1 MDKKEFLKALFIVGL
16 INSFLTFSIAFLVY
30 FIVMAVVTVPFAFL
44 AVLLFMII
52 GYSSAFIYLKLK
64 EKK

>member
-16 INSFLTFSIAFLVY
+16 LYTFLTAILAGWIYLLVIIVKAVPIA
-30 FIVMAVVTVPFAFL
+30 
-44 AVLLFMII
+44 LLFVLIFVII

>member
-1 MDKKEFLKALFIVGL
+1 MDKKEFLKDLFKVGL
-16 INSFLTFSIAFLVY
+16 LNTFLTFVIAFLVY
-30 FIVMAVVTVPFAFL
+30 FLVMAVITVPFAFL
-44 AVLLFMII
+44 VILIFVVI

>member
-1 MDKKEFLKALFIVGL
+1 MDKKEFIKALLIVGL
-16 INSFLTFSIAFLVY
+16 LNTFLTFVIAFLVY
-30 FIVMAVVTVPFAFL
+30 FIVMAFITVPFAFL
-44 AVLLFMII
+44 VVLLFLVI